1 MNTSVFNVDKTKV
14 ILSSNSLFY
23 KTENFIKK
31 TKYITNLD
39 LLLTKLCETIIS
51 NFSNITHNTSCDVN
65 LDCYKINTLD
75 NKFTFLFKFGFQINR
90 NLNTQDI
97 VFFDYLTNSNP
108 TTQKIN
114 EYIINTQIIKVEITK
129 YKNLTKQQDFN
140 KLYLL
145 SNVSNVNLP
154 KLSDEQKQIVETA
167 DKNILVQGVA
177 GSGKTNICIDKII
190 FTSCKNYSGKVLY
203 TTFSRGLL
211 VDTKLKVENY
221 KKDLEDILSFYK
233 SGNVVFLDKDH
244 KKALENRLGIYFFS
258 DDDDNIF
265 DKIEKIINYLN
276 TKVDYLLI
284 EDIYN
289 NHFKTTSQFVGQSYF
304 INKYS
309 KNLTNHQIESS
320 FKKLAKYSKEI
331 IYKEIF
337 GMIFGYCNNSSSE
350 ISLQEYTNLRINSF
364 TKFECEDIYKIALD
378 YKKHLEKFGL
388 LDNNI
393 ASRKVLQKV
402 NDIEYS
408 LSIIDEVQDYTQVN
422 LTMFKKLSLK
432 MFCVGD
438 AQQMINPSYFSFS
451 YLKNLLYDKD
461 ITNVKELTNNYRN
474 SKKIEDIVSS
484 LSEINKQEFGTH
496 NFLLKGNS
504 IDNGISSQ
512 AVFIN
517 DETFIKKIAN
527 NNFDNLT
534 FVVDSM
540 LKKQEL
546 QKLLKNQEVLTI
558 SEIKGLER
566 NTVVAYNILSSNSE
580 KWKMLE
586 INKVNHKKADEN
598 SVYRYYYN
606 LFYVGITRAKQN
618 IFVVETSNI
627 KQFESFFKNNFD
639 NKNGQ
644 DAIKTLSDIA
654 SRVEFSQQEF
664 IERVNEFIKQEQYD
678 NAKFTA
684 NKIKDDTIRIDMLRT
699 IEIYQTLIHFGKF
712 REAGIKFWEYG
723 LIEKAKEQFTLSG
736 DDILI
741 KLIDSCS
748 KNNSGDLNIDIINY
762 FEDVKDNKLA
772 RNVILD
778 TVAKDLQSLKQ
789 SIQTTHA
796 KFNLKGRA

>member
-1 MNTSVFNVDKTKV
+1 MNKLVFNVDKTKV
-14 ILSSNSLFY
+14 ILSSSSLFY

-31 TKYITNLD
+31 TKYVTNLD
-39 LLLTKLCETIIS
+39 LLLTKLCETITS
-51 NFSNITHNTSCDVN
+51 NFFSIAQSTSSDVN
-65 LDCYKINTLD
+65 LDCYKINTTD
-75 NKFTFLFKFGFQINR
+75 NKFTFLFKFGFQINK

-114 EYIINTQIIKVEITK
+114 EYINNTQIIKVEIAK
-129 YKNLTKQQDFN
+129 HKNLTKQQDFN

-154 KLSDEQKQIVETA
+154 KLSDEQKRIVETA

-258 DDDDNIF
+258 DDDDKIF

-393 ASRKVLQKV
+393 ASRKVLQNV

-451 YLKNLLYDKD
+451 YIKNLLYDKD
-461 ITNVKELTNNYRN
+461 ITDVKELTNNYRN
-474 SKKIEDIVSS
+474 SKKIEEIVAS
-484 LSEINKQEFGTH
+484 LNEINKQEFGTH

-618 IFVVETSNI
+618 IFVVETSDI
-627 KQFESFFKNNFD
+627 KQFENFFKNNFD
-639 NKNGQ
+639 NKNSQ
-644 DAIKTLSDIA
+644 DAIKILSDIT

-772 RNVILD
+772 RSVILD

-789 SIQTTHA
+789 SIQTTQA